1 MDPCWVFSLYAVGCS
16 VLLLLL
22 LLLLLRT
29 ERTTTISV
37 STAAGDGGCEKPVWE
52 SPRLEERIAGSL
64 EGVRVTRSVELSL
77 WTGPSVTSATADA
90 THCVA
95 VLAQRL
101 DLECPRLI
109 GSHIVCWLTDIVNLG
124 SRYHR

>member
-1 MDPCWVFSLYAVGCS
+1 MDPCWLLSLYAVGCS

-64 EGVRVTRSVELSL
+64 RGVRVTRSVELSL
-77 WTGPSVTSATADA
+77 WDRAK
-90 THCVA
+90 
-95 VLAQRL
+95 R
-101 DLECPRLI
+101 
-109 GSHIVCWLTDIVNLG
+109 HISNGGCNTLCG
-124 SRYHR
+124 RARREA